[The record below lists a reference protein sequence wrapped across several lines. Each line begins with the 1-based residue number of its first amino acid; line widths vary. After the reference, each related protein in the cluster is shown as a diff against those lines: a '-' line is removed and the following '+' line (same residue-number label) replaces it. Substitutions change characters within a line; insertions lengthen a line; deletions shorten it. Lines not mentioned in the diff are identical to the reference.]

1 MKIQISGNGFCEDKQ
16 FSGVYLQQ
24 GRMLLDADW
33 NEQVDISQNALKGVM
48 ADVIG
53 SGIPKNGGVTID
65 TNGRIS
71 KGLFY
76 ANGERVELKTTVN
89 LLKSLPAVPSSQEL
103 VFYADVFER
112 EITAVEDPDVC
123 DPALY
128 GADTCTR
135 TQKVVQSRWIKKTLF
150 SGLSQTGKSR
160 CKIQRMSQIPPC
172 LFRLEIHDI
181 NLAKKQLTLKWS
193 FENGAEQYRAD
204 EYPKD
209 FAAGNWVYEYFDA
222 QSEGFYGFNPS
233 GSTLQRPVLTL
244 DIENNPGNH
253 KFVRRW
259 DGFATIEYSQVTQ
272 GILKKGKLSSL
283 YHHNGLQLDPN
294 LGQGIG
300 GAIGYGTAG
309 NIFSVNLGSLL
320 VELSL
325 DMNALFVGDYWQVK
339 IREQYSDLL
348 LNQALPNGYRHHYI
362 KLAEK
367 KPSRPLQMIDGR
379 PAAFP
384 SLTTL
389 TSGDIAGATDGQTVA
404 QELQTLADK
413 NAVLDGRLDT
423 CESDIAELREAII
436 QNEQRLAL
444 WGRGVV
450 AGFIPATPR
459 MAMVAR
465 RLRVGIDFTSQNG
478 TLIDGTGALWMNTGA
493 SGITYSADGV
503 FTFHKQTTLLSTL
516 KTKYNI
522 QGTTIN
528 HGLDAIVTFT
538 DNPLLLVEILQAYT
552 SLDLS
557 KLLVKA
563 DDFEPK
569 DFVKMDTGGTI
580 ETPIYVYPEDGKLK
594 TLCAYFRDENASD
607 ELIFDI
613 SRRTQLLSGR
623 LEHKSIPRTATD
635 KYTRAGTREAFKVIE
650 NAPRTARVFKKT
662 AGPVIQSAYEKEWA
676 DYSCFST
683 TTPPNDGQ
691 VCVGSLVVIDKEA
704 AVVNTGR
711 EQVYTSP
718 FRQISPLFRV
728 EPSTGKGTDN
738 TPEGP
743 RYDVQLTAVG
753 SSKMAILKAY
763 RDLTGVS
770 LTDAATLLESGEP
783 TLMSNQSAIDARR
796 FKAALEAAG
805 ATVKLITV

>member
-33 NEQVDISQNALKGVM
+33 NEQVDISKASLKGGM
-48 ADVIG
+48 GDVIG

-76 ANGERVELKTTVN
+76 ANGERVDLKKTVD
-89 LLKSLPAVPSSQEL
+89 LLKSLPPVPSGQEL

-112 EITAVEDPDVC
+112 EITAVEDPDIC

-135 TQKVVQSRWIKKTLF
+135 TKKTVQSRWIKKSLF
-150 SGLSQTGKSR
+150 SGLPRTGQSR
-160 CKIQRMSQIPPC
+160 CKIQRIGKLDPC
-172 LFRLEIHDI
+172 LFRLEIHDV
-181 NLAKKQLTLKWS
+181 NLSKKSVTLKWS

-209 FAAGNWVYEYFDA
+209 FTAGNWVYEYFDV

-233 GSTLQRPVLTL
+233 GSTLQRPGLTL
-244 DIENNPGNH
+244 DIDANPGSLGL
-253 KFVRRW
+253 VRRW

-272 GILKKGKLSSL
+272 GVLKQGKLSSL
-283 YHHNGLQLDPN
+283 YHHNGLQLDPH
-294 LGQGIG
+294 LGQAIG

-309 NIFSVNLGSLL
+309 NLFSVNLGSLL

-339 IREQYSDLL
+339 IREQYPNLL

-367 KPSRPLQMIDGR
+367 KPSQPLQMVDG
-379 PAAFP
+379 PGAAFP
-384 SLTTL
+384 SLTAL
-389 TSGDIAGATDGQTVA
+389 TSGDITGATAGQTVA
-404 QELQTLADK
+404 QELQALADK
-413 NAVLDGRLDT
+413 DAVQDGRLNA
-423 CESDIAELREAII
+423 CETDIAGLKDAIK
-436 QNEQRLAL
+436 QNEQRLVL

-450 AGFIPATPR
+450 AGFIPAEPEAKAVAER
-459 MAMVAR
+459 LAVSMA
-465 RLRVGIDFTSQNG
+465 FTSQTG
-478 TLIDGTGALWMNTGA
+478 ALIDGTGALWMNTGA
-493 SGITYSADGV
+493 SGLTYSADGV
-503 FTFHKQTTLLSTL
+503 FTFHNQSTL
-516 KTKYNI
+516 ISTLQNKYNVR
-522 QGTTIN
+522 GTTISR
-528 HGLDAIVTFT
+528 GMDAIVTYT
-538 DNPLLLVEILQAYT
+538 DSPLLLLEILQAYT
-552 SLDLS
+552 NLDLS
-557 KLLVKA
+557 KLLAKV

-580 ETPIYVYPEDGKLK
+580 ETPIYVYPEDEKLK

-613 SRRTQLLSGR
+613 SRRTQLLEGR
-623 LEHKSIPRTATD
+623 LEHKRIPRTATD

-650 NAPRTARVFKKT
+650 NAPRTARVFKKG
-662 AGPVIQSAYEKEWA
+662 AVREIKSAHEKEWA
-676 DYSCFST
+676 NYSCFSKT
-683 TTPPNDGQ
+683 ITANDGQ
-691 VCVGSLVVIDKEA
+691 VCVGSLMIVGKEA
-704 AVVNTGR
+704 LVVTTGR

-718 FRQISPLFRV
+718 FRQVSPLFNA
-728 EPSTGKGTDN
+728 ESPADTDTDETTTGS
-738 TPEGP
+738 
-743 RYDVQLTAVG
+743 RYDIQLTTVG
-753 SSKMAILKAY
+753 SSKIATIKAY
-763 RDLTGVS
+763 RDLTGVT
-770 LTDAATLLESGEP
+770 LADATAKIESGE
-783 TLMSNQSAIDARR
+783 TLIPEGMDAVEARR
-796 FKAALEAAG
+796 FKAGLEAAG
-805 ATVKLITV
+805 ATVKLITL